1 MEIFK
6 HAQKLEEMALINLS
20 MFIYFY
26 FLWMRL
32 KKKYLTKRRVYLAH
46 NPRLQSITS
55 GKSRQEP
62 EAAGYAY
69 SQEQRERGVGA
80 CMGAPS
86 WVSLFSHS
94 SGSLP
99 RE

>member
-32 KKKYLTKRRVYLAH
+32 KKKIPY
-46 NPRLQSITS
+46 
-55 GKSRQEP
+55 
-62 EAAGYAY
+62 
-69 SQEQRERGVGA
+69 
-80 CMGAPS
+80 
-86 WVSLFSHS
+86 
-94 SGSLP
+94 
-99 RE
+99 